1 MSVKEII
8 LQVCDQLFAQK
19 GYKNVSM
26 STISSTA
33 KISIGSIYNAF
44 KGGKEEIA
52 YTILSNYFNELIVG
66 FNQLLNQ
73 EMLDLSLKECIQRL
87 IQLFVELNSRYQS
100 SPELQ
105 KIAKNQQSK
114 ELAQHIR
121 LEIIAKF
128 ALFLRLKLP
137 NLTADEA
144 NWKSRI
150 CYVLCD
156 SIFDEWETSHEP
168 RFIKEMELVVLKY
181 LEYEES

>member
-1 MSVKEII
+1 MSVKETI
-8 LQVCDQLFAQK
+8 LQVSDQLFAQE

-26 STISSTA
+26 NMISSTS

-52 YTILSNYFNELIVG
+52 YTILSNYFNELIIG

-73 EMLDLSLKECIQRL
+73 EVLDLSLQECIRRL

-105 KIAKNQQSK
+105 KIAKNQRSK

-121 LEIIAKF
+121 SEIIAKF
-128 ALFLRLKLP
+128 ALFLRLKLR
-137 NLTADEA
+137 NLTVEEA

-150 CYVLCD
+150 SYVLCD

-168 RFIKEMELVVLKY
+168 QLIQEMELVVLRY
-181 LEYEES
+181 LVLP